1 MARKPLRRNNPA
13 TGGEG
18 AATVTATTDIFASHG
33 LRRTRQRE
41 LVYDA
46 LAATTSHPTA
56 DELHESLRSQDA
68 DLSLATVYNALEAFT
83 GAGLCRRIPSPLCS
97 GPARYDATVEDHAHV
112 ILPDGRVLD
121 VPRDVGDQLLER
133 LSDPELIGA
142 VERRLG
148 VRIGG
153 FSVRLLAE

>member
-1 MARKPLRRNNPA
+1 M
-13 TGGEG
+13 
-18 AATVTATTDIFASHG
+18 TTTSDIFTQHN

-46 LAATTSHPTA
+46 LCATTAHPTA

-83 GAGLCRRIPSPLCS
+83 CAGLCRRIPSPLCS

-112 ILPDGRVLD
+112 ILPDGRVID
-121 VPRDVGDQLLER
+121 VPADIGDQLLER
-133 LSDPELIGA
+133 LSDRGIIEA
-142 VERRLG
+142 VEARLG

-153 FSVRLLAE
+153 FSVRLMAEETKSRTH

>member
-1 MARKPLRRNNPA
+1 M
-13 TGGEG
+13 
-18 AATVTATTDIFASHG
+18 TATSDIFAARG

-56 DELHESLRSQDA
+56 EELHEGLRGQDEG
-68 DLSLATVYNALEAFT
+68 LSLATVYNALEAFT
-83 GAGLCRRIPSPLCS
+83 AAGLCRRIPSTLCS

-112 ILPDGRVLD
+112 ILPNGRVLD
-121 VPRDVGDQLLER
+121 VPADIGDQLLER
-133 LSDPELIGA
+133 LNDPELIEA
-142 VERRLG
+142 VEKRLG

-153 FSVRLLAE
+153 FSVRLLAEG